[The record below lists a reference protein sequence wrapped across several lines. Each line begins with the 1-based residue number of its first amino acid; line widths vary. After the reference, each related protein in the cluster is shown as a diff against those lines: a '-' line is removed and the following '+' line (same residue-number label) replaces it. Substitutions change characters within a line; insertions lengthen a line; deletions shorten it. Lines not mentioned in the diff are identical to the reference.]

1 MYLRNYGLP
10 KTWLDK
16 YLKTHALDDPLTSNI
31 VNGTN
36 TVEIWTTAPLL
47 DLLIIV
53 KAIDLEKVSHSDMQN
68 LRAGC

>member
-10 KTWLDK
+10 ETWLDK

-36 TVEIWTTAPLL
+36 TVEI
-47 DLLIIV
+47 
-53 KAIDLEKVSHSDMQN
+53 
-68 LRAGC
+68 